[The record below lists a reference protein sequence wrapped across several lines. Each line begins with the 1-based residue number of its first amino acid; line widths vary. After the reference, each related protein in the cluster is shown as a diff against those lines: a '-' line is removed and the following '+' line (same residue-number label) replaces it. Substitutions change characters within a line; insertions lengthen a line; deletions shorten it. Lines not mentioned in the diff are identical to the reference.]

1 MILGRSVGK
10 YQSFCCIKASR
21 GIKGCTNR
29 GYTSARFID
38 AAVLRAVMAT
48 LFTDDFLADLT
59 ADVNKRLAWI
69 ARQPEPQMV
78 ARFSINAVPVARP
91 ADRDPTV
98 TMREFLHGD
107 RWTKP
112 GTGWQGGSGE
122 GRSHRPCHR
131 NSVRAH
137 TLPVHAPVRPW
148 SPHSP
153 RLRRGRKSA
162 HTAARQVPAATS
174 DAGRR
179 GRRSTRSS
187 QSTSKAGLRIGR
199 SSSSP
204 SRRTSNGSYGHTSPV
219 ASSALDSA
227 GHAVLH
233 AGRVLSWPS
242 RARAAASVPP
252 ATAAGWHRQ
261 LRISSTASYPRCLS
275 GNGWFRCQS
284 GSEDSLLTGPR
295 QWRP

>member
-1 MILGRSVGK
+1 
-10 YQSFCCIKASR
+10 
-21 GIKGCTNR
+21 
-29 GYTSARFID
+29 
-38 AAVLRAVMAT
+38 
-48 LFTDDFLADLT
+48 
-59 ADVNKRLAWI
+59 
-69 ARQPEPQMV
+69 
-78 ARFSINAVPVARP
+78 
-91 ADRDPTV
+91 
-98 TMREFLHGD
+98 
-107 RWTKP
+107 
-112 GTGWQGGSGE
+112 
-122 GRSHRPCHR
+122 
-131 NSVRAH
+131 
-137 TLPVHAPVRPW
+137 VRPW

-162 HTAARQVPAATS
+162 HTAARRVPAATS

-179 GRRSTRSS
+179 RRRSTRSS

-252 ATAAGWHRQ
+252 ATAAEWHRQ

-295 QWRP
+295 PWRPCGRRHARSREQWFFGGRKRPDHAH